1 MRISDSLFT
10 AFALC
15 GVASSGMILPTEQV
29 SALTHLAGM
38 SSRHPEEA
46 FSLIIKIKKNQKC
59 SLAFVCDYFNPA
71 TSCSKPPCC
80 KKGHIEK
87 ECVPVS
93 GAPGTTPAPPPEPA
107 AGQCNLCTNKGEC
120 TPAGSS
126 AECQVRKSTAEQ
138 MTVTPFLKWSCICK

>member
-1 MRISDSLFT
+1 MRIT

-15 GVASSGMILPTEQV
+15 GVASSAMMLPTEQV
-29 SALTHLAGM
+29 GALTHLAGM
-38 SSRHPEEA
+38 SGRHAEDA
-46 FSLIIKIKKNQKC
+46 CSLMVKIKKNKKC
-59 SLAFVCDYFNPA
+59 SLTFVCDYFNPA

-107 AGQCNLCTNKGEC
+107 AGQCNLCTNKGDR
-120 TPAGSS
+120 TPWLREVCGGRTMPQNTEVAQTEVQ
-126 AECQVRKSTAEQ
+126 ARAATRIAIST
-138 MTVTPFLKWSCICK
+138 